1 MQTGDYV
8 NFDNVQFSYYPPQR
22 YIVRLVQPIPGLHTH
37 HTGAQPNRP
46 PRNISERN
54 RQAACQKISVLPVQ
68 IWRSG
73 KRATPEPVVAGQTLT
88 YIITVT
94 NNGPTNAAVTRAID
108 TLPAGFTPVTV
119 TASRGTWTSPNW
131 NIGTMTPGQVDSL
144 VITGTVSVN
153 QCTSLRNY
161 ATVTSNT
168 SDPDLTNN
176 TSDTVITT
184 VLDQTAPT
192 ISICP
197 PPRSFNGCSE
207 GVVAGPVFSSST
219 ASSTYAVFSGAPNNG
234 TATDNCGIVSV
245 NYKDSAYGT
254 CPITIIRT
262 WTIRDAAGNSTT
274 CQQTLTVTD
283 NVVPPLPV

>member
-1 MQTGDYV
+1 M
-8 NFDNVQFSYYPPQR
+8 
-22 YIVRLVQPIPGLHTH
+22 
-37 HTGAQPNRP
+37 
-46 PRNISERN
+46 
-54 RQAACQKISVLPVQ
+54 
-68 IWRSG
+68 
-73 KRATPEPVVAGQTLT
+73 
-88 YIITVT
+88 
-94 NNGPTNAAVTRAID
+94 
-108 TLPAGFTPVTV
+108 
-119 TASRGTWTSPNW
+119 
-131 NIGTMTPGQVDSL
+131 
-144 VITGTVSVN
+144 
-153 QCTSLRNY
+153 
-161 ATVTSNT
+161 
-168 SDPDLTNN
+168 
-176 TSDTVITT
+176 ITT

-283 NVVPPLPV
+283 NVAPTVACMITTTQNVQTNMPGGYQHTGNSWNATGADNCAYTLSVSLSGATNPTGLPSINGVFFNEGTTTVTWTATDNCGNTAACSFDVVVTAPVILSGTVYNDLNGLTDGTINGTGKHRPEARMPYWSTLPATVADKCNGSGRRNLFIQ

>member
-8 NFDNVQFSYYPPQR
+8 NFDNVQFQLLSASTLYRQAGAADPR
-22 YIVRLVQPIPGLHTH
+22 VTHH

-54 RQAACQKISVLPVQ
+54 RAGRLPENFGLAGADLA
-68 IWRSG
+68 IR

-144 VITGTVSVN
+144 VITGTVNVN

-168 SDPDLTNN
+168 SDPT
-176 TSDTVITT
+176 
-184 VLDQTAPT
+184 
-192 ISICP
+192 
-197 PPRSFNGCSE
+197 
-207 GVVAGPVFSSST
+207 
-219 ASSTYAVFSGAPNNG
+219 
-234 TATDNCGIVSV
+234 
-245 NYKDSAYGT
+245 
-254 CPITIIRT
+254 
-262 WTIRDAAGNSTT
+262 
-274 CQQTLTVTD
+274 
-283 NVVPPLPV
+283 